1 MLVAANFYLLAFHE
15 FKNLRRNMLS
25 MQGKARL
32 ALARIEDAAMD
43 PMKTVISL
51 IPDVK
56 PWLAMKA
63 LHAAM
68 RDQTHGAEDLS
79 PEDRSFIWRQD
90 YGRKTSPI
98 GGRILVNLFRDGMI
112 PQNRPASQD
121 ISALIAYSDGVE
133 DFRVKLRQAI
143 AEYQLHEK
151 QSA

>member
-1 MLVAANFYLLAFHE
+1 
-15 FKNLRRNMLS
+15 MLS
-25 MQGKARL
+25 EQGKIRL
-32 ALARIEDAAMD
+32 ALARGEDAVMD

-56 PWLAMKA
+56 PCLAMKA

-68 RDQTHGAEDLS
+68 SNQTHGAAELS

-90 YGRKTSPI
+90 NGRKTSPI
-98 GGRILVNLFRDGMI
+98 GGRILVNLFRDGRI
-112 PQNRPASQD
+112 LQNPPASQD

-133 DFRVKLRQAI
+133 DFRVKLRQSI